1 MRVLNASSLHNG
13 MILGA
18 SVIVNPNLVFRR
30 NTVLTDAN
38 IIQIKKYI
46 RGSQKVWVYDLA
58 ELKPILLRNNLVAK
72 RYIDFMVTIFQKI
85 FTTSLVDKDSTTKL
99 IELVNH
105 YFYENRELLYE
116 AVLLR
121 DNHCYTYEHSMN
133 VAMYSLLIG
142 LSEEL
147 SNEEISSLILGGI
160 LHDLGKLSI
169 SNSILDKP
177 TKLDDTEFR
186 AIQQHPVYGVQL
198 SDDLDCVGERV
209 HAMILQH
216 HEKLDGTG
224 YPYGL
229 TGDKITHLSKVVAV
243 ADIFDAV
250 TSQRAYHRK
259 RSVAEGI
266 KIVNSD
272 MANGKIAKDE
282 VYNLVR
288 NLVIY
293 PINSIVVLSNGKSG
307 VVVKDCNTTKPVILG
322 YDKTVYDLSKRT
334 DLTVVEVL

>member
-1 MRVLNASSLHNG
+1 MRVLDVSSLHNG

-18 SVIVNPNLVFRR
+18 DIIVSQDLVFKK
-30 NTVLTDAN
+30 NTVLTDSN
-38 IIQIKKYI
+38 IIEIKSSI
-46 RGSQKVWVYDLA
+46 GGSQKVWIYDLV
-58 ELKPILLRNNLVAK
+58 ELKPILLKNNLVAK
-72 RYIDFMVTIFQKI
+72 RYIDFMVTIFQQI
-85 FTTSLVDKDSTTKL
+85 FTTSLVDKDSTFKL
-99 IELVNH
+99 INLVNN
-105 YFYENRELLYE
+105 YFYNNRELLYE

-142 LSEEL
+142 LSEDL

-177 TKLDDTEFR
+177 TKLDDTEFK
-186 AIQQHPVYGVQL
+186 AIKQHPVYGVQL
-198 SDDLDCVGERV
+198 SDDLDCVEERV
-209 HAMILQH
+209 HSMILQH

-229 TGDKITHLSKVVAV
+229 TDGKITHLSKVIAV

-259 RSVAEGI
+259 RSVADGI

-272 MANGKIAKDE
+272 MAKGKIAKDE

-307 VVVKDCNTTKPVILG
+307 VVVQDCNTAKPIIMG
-322 YDKTVYDLSKRT
+322 YDKAIYDLSKRT